1 MQVGKSEKL
10 ADPYL
15 FDILRNM
22 QLIAG
27 GNRMRRILLA
37 ITCIVILCGCQPGGG
52 DLSGDWDGIETQ
64 ARDTQV
70 RFYMDGKDARANH
83 WFDGYVAEEVKK
95 RFGIS
100 LVRVPIGADVV
111 VSKLMAEKG
120 GNRRGGVDLFSVQG
134 ADFKTARD
142 GGVLYGP
149 FAQKLPNFVRY
160 VDKQAAAYDFGFPVE
175 GYEVPLGWVQ
185 FVFRYASDRVEQPP
199 KTLLELQAWI
209 KAHPGRF
216 TYPAPPDPTGS
227 AFVRQLFCTITG
239 GPKRYLSGWS
249 EKLYESGAS
258 KLWKFLEQL
267 QPDLWRGGQEYP
279 ESAAALDAL
288 FEEGSIDIGMRYGP
302 PRGAA
307 GRDGERSGDATRTF
321 VPKGGTLYSMHF
333 MAIPEDA
340 SNKAGAMVVA
350 NFLLS
355 PEAQYSKFLPENW
368 GDYPA
373 INPDALDKEQ
383 WERFKAVRLDDSLP
397 PLEALRRGSI
407 PDIASEYATALD
419 KGWEAN
425 VQ

>member
-1 MQVGKSEKL
+1 
-10 ADPYL
+10 
-15 FDILRNM
+15 
-22 QLIAG
+22 
-27 GNRMRRILLA
+27 MRRTVLA
-37 ITCIVILCGCQPGGG
+37 IFCIFLVCGCQWGKG
-52 DLSGDWDGIETQ
+52 DLSGDWDEIE
-64 ARDTQV
+64 ARARGSQV
-70 RFYMDGKDARANH
+70 RFYMDGKDARANA
-83 WFDGYVAEEVKK
+83 WFDGYVAEEVRK
-95 RFGIS
+95 RFGIT

-111 VSKLMAEKG
+111 VPKLVAEKG
-120 GNRRGGVDLFSVQG
+120 SNRRCGVDLFRVQG
-134 ADFKTARD
+134 ADFKTARE
-142 GGVLYGP
+142 GGVLHGP
-149 FAQKLPNFVRY
+149 FAQQLPNFVRY
-160 VDKQAAAYDFGFPVE
+160 VDKQAAAYDFGYPVA

-185 FVFRYASDRVEQPP
+185 FVFRYASDRLKQPP
-199 KTLLELQAWI
+199 RTLLELQGWI
-209 KAHPGRF
+209 KANPGRF

-227 AFVRQLFCTITG
+227 AFIRQLFCTITG

-249 EKLYESGAS
+249 EKLYEDGSS

-279 ESAAALDAL
+279 ESAAALDKL
-288 FEEGSIDIGMRYGP
+288 FEDGAIDIGMRYGP

-321 VPKGGTLYSMHF
+321 VVKGGTLYSMHF
-333 MAIPEDA
+333 LAIPED
-340 SNKAGAMVVA
+340 SPNKAGAMVVA

-373 INPDALDKEQ
+373 LNPDALDKEQ
-383 WERFKAVRLDDSLP
+383 WTRFKEVRLDDSLP
-397 PLEALRRGSI
+397 PLETLRRASI